1 MALGAKLLAG
11 QQLGKYFDTL
21 SGTVGKLAS
30 AGTQAALRAG
40 TDKFMAGVAQKELPK
55 ILRSSATSM
64 LPRAADAAG
73 QLGVAGLGAFALDR
87 VFDQQSEHTQP
98 IKKGSSGSSEVD
110 KFLMSQE
117 LQNQKFMHDM
127 ALVQARAESRIPGAQ
142 YPGSLLSMT
151 QKSDVLRDAAEAER
165 LYTDAGE
172 ITNREVQGIGRMIYG
187 TGLRA
192 QGFYN
197 FKKGII

>member
-73 QLGVAGLGAFALDR
+73 QLGVAGL
-87 VFDQQSEHTQP
+87 
-98 IKKGSSGSSEVD
+98 
-110 KFLMSQE
+110 
-117 LQNQKFMHDM
+117 
-127 ALVQARAESRIPGAQ
+127 
-142 YPGSLLSMT
+142 
-151 QKSDVLRDAAEAER
+151 
-165 LYTDAGE
+165 
-172 ITNREVQGIGRMIYG
+172 
-187 TGLRA
+187 
-192 QGFYN
+192 
-197 FKKGII
+197 

>member
-21 SGTVGKLAS
+21 SGAAGRLAS

-98 IKKGSSGSSEVD
+98 MSKGSSGSSEVD

-142 YPGSLLSMT
+142 YPGSLYNMT
-151 QKSDVLRDAAEAER
+151 QRSDVQRDAAEAER
-165 LYTDAGE
+165 LYTEAGE
-172 ITNREVQGIGRMIYG
+172 ITNREVQGFGRMIYG

-192 QGFYN
+192 
-197 FKKGII
+197 

>member
-1 MALGAKLLAG
+1 MALGTKLLAG
-11 QQLGKYFDTL
+11 QKLGKYFDTI
-21 SGTVGKLAS
+21 SGTVGRLAKE
-30 AGTQAALRAG
+30 GTQGVLRAG
-40 TDKFMAGVAQKELPK
+40 TDKFMAGVAQKDLPK

-98 IKKGSSGSSEVD
+98 MSKGSSGSSEVD
-110 KFLMSQE
+110 KFLMSQQ

-142 YPGSLLSMT
+142 YPGSLFNMT

-192 QGFYN
+192 
-197 FKKGII
+197 

>member
-11 QQLGKYFDTL
+11 QQLGKYFDTV

-142 YPGSLLSMT
+142 YPGSLYNMT
-151 QKSDVLRDAAEAER
+151 QRSDVLRDAAEAER

-192 QGFYN
+192 
-197 FKKGII
+197 

>member
-30 AGTQAALRAG
+30 AGTQAGLRAG
-40 TDKFMAGVAQKELPK
+40 TDKFMAGVAQNELPK

-64 LPRAADAAG
+64 LPKAADAAG

-98 IKKGSSGSSEVD
+98 INKGSSGSSEVD

-142 YPGSLLSMT
+142 YPGSLYNMT
-151 QKSDVLRDAAEAER
+151 QRSDVLRDAAEAER

-172 ITNREVQGIGRMIYG
+172 ITNREVQCFGRMIYG

-192 QGFYN
+192 
-197 FKKGII
+197 

>member
-21 SGTVGKLAS
+21 SGAVGKLAS
-30 AGTQAALRAG
+30 AGTQAGLRAG

-142 YPGSLLSMT
+142 YPGSLFNMT
-151 QKSDVLRDAAEAER
+151 QRSDILRDAAEAER

-187 TGLRA
+187 TGRRA
-192 QGFYN
+192 
-197 FKKGII
+197 

>member
-64 LPRAADAAG
+64 LPKAADAAG

-98 IKKGSSGSSEVD
+98 MSKGSSGSSDVD
-110 KFLMSQE
+110 KFLMSQQ

-142 YPGSLLSMT
+142 YPGSLYGTVGDRSFE
-151 QKSDVLRDAAEAER
+151 KSILD
-165 LYTDAGE
+165 
-172 ITNREVQGIGRMIYG
+172 EVGVFGRGLYG

-192 QGFYN
+192 
-197 FKKGII
+197 

>member
-98 IKKGSSGSSEVD
+98 MSKGSSGSSEVD

-142 YPGSLLSMT
+142 YPGSLYNMT
-151 QKSDVLRDAAEAER
+151 QRSDVQRDAAEAER
-165 LYTDAGE
+165 LYTEAGE
-172 ITNREVQGIGRMIYG
+172 ITNREVQGFGRMIYG

-192 QGFYN
+192 
-197 FKKGII
+197 

>member
-40 TDKFMAGVAQKELPK
+40 TDKFMAGVAQNELPR

-64 LPRAADAAG
+64 LPKAADAAG

-87 VFDQQSEHTQP
+87 AFDQQSAHTQP
-98 IKKGSSGSSEVD
+98 ISKGSSGSSEVD
-110 KFLMSQE
+110 KFLMSQQ

-142 YPGSLLSMT
+142 YAGSLLDQAM
-151 QKSDVLRDAAEAER
+151 AEKQI
-165 LYTDAGE
+165 TDAGE

-192 QGFYN
+192 
-197 FKKGII
+197 

>member
-21 SGTVGKLAS
+21 SGAAGRLAS

-142 YPGSLLSMT
+142 YAGSLLDQAM
-151 QKSDVLRDAAEAER
+151 AEKQI
-165 LYTDAGE
+165 TDAGE

-192 QGFYN
+192 
-197 FKKGII
+197 

>member
-40 TDKFMAGVAQKELPK
+40 TDKFMAGVAQNELPR

-64 LPRAADAAG
+64 LPKAAYAAG

-98 IKKGSSGSSEVD
+98 MSKGSSGSSEVD

-142 YPGSLLSMT
+142 YPGSLYNMT
-151 QKSDVLRDAAEAER
+151 QRSDVLRDAAEAER

-192 QGFYN
+192 
-197 FKKGII
+197 

>member
-142 YPGSLLSMT
+142 YPGSLYNMT
-151 QKSDVLRDAAEAER
+151 QRSDVLRDAAEAER

-192 QGFYN
+192 
-197 FKKGII
+197 

>member
-1 MALGAKLLAG
+1 
-11 QQLGKYFDTL
+11 
-21 SGTVGKLAS
+21 
-30 AGTQAALRAG
+30 
-40 TDKFMAGVAQKELPK
+40 
-55 ILRSSATSM
+55 M

-110 KFLMSQE
+110 MFLMSQE

-142 YPGSLLSMT
+142 YPGSLYNMT

-192 QGFYN
+192 
-197 FKKGII
+197 

>member
-21 SGTVGKLAS
+21 SGTVGKLSS

-142 YPGSLLSMT
+142 YGGS
-151 QKSDVLRDAAEAER
+151 LRDAAEAER

-192 QGFYN
+192 
-197 FKKGII
+197 

>member
-64 LPRAADAAG
+64 LPKAADAAG

-98 IKKGSSGSSEVD
+98 MSKGSSGSSDVD
-110 KFLMSQE
+110 KFLMSQQ

-142 YPGSLLSMT
+142 YPGSLYNMT
-151 QKSDVLRDAAEAER
+151 QRSDVLRDAAEAER

-192 QGFYN
+192 
-197 FKKGII
+197 

>member
-64 LPRAADAAG
+64 LPKAADAAG

-98 IKKGSSGSSEVD
+98 MSKGSSGSSEVD

-142 YPGSLLSMT
+142 YPGSLYNMT
-151 QKSDVLRDAAEAER
+151 QRSDVQRDAAEAER
-165 LYTDAGE
+165 LYTEAGE
-172 ITNREVQGIGRMIYG
+172 ITNREVQGFGRMIYG

-192 QGFYN
+192 QEFYN
-197 FKKGII
+197 FKKGMM

>member
-1 MALGAKLLAG
+1 MALAAKLLAG

-64 LPRAADAAG
+64 LPKAADAAG

-98 IKKGSSGSSEVD
+98 MSKGSSGSSEVD

-142 YPGSLLSMT
+142 YPGSLYNMT
-151 QKSDVLRDAAEAER
+151 QRSDVQRDAAEAER
-165 LYTDAGE
+165 LYTEAGE
-172 ITNREVQGIGRMIYG
+172 ITNREVQGFGRMIYG

-192 QGFYN
+192 
-197 FKKGII
+197 

>member
-40 TDKFMAGVAQKELPK
+40 TDKFMAGVAQKDLPK

-142 YPGSLLSMT
+142 YTGSLLNMT
-151 QKSDVLRDAAEAER
+151 QRSDVLRDAAEAER

-192 QGFYN
+192 
-197 FKKGII
+197 